1 MSDDHGKVFV
11 VDDDPVTRDYLSG
24 FLSSVG
30 MKVLVFE
37 SAQDF
42 LDRYQANNSS
52 GSCVL
57 ADIMMP
63 KMTGFE
69 LYAAMKERDIA
80 MPIIFMTAHGDI
92 PMATKALKQGAFD
105 FVEKPFNSTALLSS
119 VQESLEK
126 SKSDSVRYE
135 QRAELSLK
143 IETLTPREK
152 QILDLLISGQ
162 SNKDVAKL
170 LGISH
175 RTIEVHRAHILRK
188 MDVKAFQDLMRRLLF
203 CGLY

>member
-1 MSDDHGKVFV
+1 MSDEHGTIFV

-30 MKVLVFE
+30 MEVTVFG

-42 LDRYQANNSS
+42 LERDLSINLS
-52 GSCVL
+52 GACLL

-63 KMTGFE
+63 TMTGFE
-69 LYAAMKERDIA
+69 LYAAMKERDIV

-105 FVEKPFNSTALLSS
+105 FVEKPFNSTSLLSS
-119 VQESLEK
+119 VQEALEK
-126 SKSDSVRYE
+126 SKSDSIRYE
-135 QRAELSLK
+135 QRAALSLK

-162 SNKDVAKL
+162 SNKDVAKSL
-170 LGISH
+170 EISH